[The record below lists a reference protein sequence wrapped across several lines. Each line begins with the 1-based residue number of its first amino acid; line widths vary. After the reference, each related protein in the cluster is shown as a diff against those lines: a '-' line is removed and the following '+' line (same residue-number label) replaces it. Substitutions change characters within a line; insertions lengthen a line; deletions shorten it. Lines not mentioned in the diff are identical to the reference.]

1 AAPRPAAMGAN
12 PMDGSRSAAV
22 LGAGYEQGRALAAG
36 H

>member
-1 AAPRPAAMGAN
+1 MGPN

-36 H
+36 ADAD